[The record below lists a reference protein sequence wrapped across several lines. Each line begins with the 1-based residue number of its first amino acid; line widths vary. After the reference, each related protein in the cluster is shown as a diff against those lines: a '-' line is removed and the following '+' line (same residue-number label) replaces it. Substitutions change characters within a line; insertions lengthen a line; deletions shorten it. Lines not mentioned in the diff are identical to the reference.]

1 MASFKVRFNFL
12 VFALLLL
19 VSLLNC
25 SHGTWDNFIGNSF
38 QRSPLSMKIRMFY
51 KSLCSI
57 CPTLLINFP
66 ERKGKQ
72 VQGGGA
78 SDYKKFMAK
87 KQKGE

>member
-1 MASFKVRFNFL
+1 
-12 VFALLLL
+12 
-19 VSLLNC
+19 
-25 SHGTWDNFIGNSF
+25 
-38 QRSPLSMKIRMFY
+38 MFC

-57 CPTLLINFP
+57 CPILLINFP